1 MDIHP
6 AANAL
11 PNMQADEFESL
22 KADIKQHG
30 LKCPVEVLDG
40 QILDGRHRW
49 LACEE
54 LGIEC
59 LVVDADLNGQSP
71 PEYVWSLNGERRHI
85 TASQLAAVAVE
96 LLPELKREAKERQ
109 RVRKGNQAGATV
121 EKIPDLSA
129 GQSRDQAAAIV
140 GANPRY
146 VSDAE
151 TIKRESPE
159 VFNAIKSGELTV
171 PQAKEQVRPHVS
183 HNAGEHE
190 WYTPKEYI
198 EAARDVMGVIDLYP
212 ATSEEAQK
220 CVLAET
226 FYTKEDDGLTKPWR
240 GNVWLNP
247 PYSQPA
253 VASFVDKLLDS
264 VGTGDAPHAILL
276 VNNAT
281 DTRWGQDALSSARVA
296 CFPGRRIKFLDT
308 NGNPGAPLQGQMI
321 LYYGNDSEGFVSRF
335 SKFGT
340 CVEII

>member
-22 KADIKQHG
+22 KRDIEQYG

-59 LVVDADLNGQSP
+59 LIVDADLNGQSP
-71 PEYVWSLNGERRHI
+71 PEYVWSLNGERRHM
-85 TASQLAAVAVE
+85 TPSQRAAVAVE

-109 RVRKGNQAGATV
+109 KRKSVRAILPEQNKCR
-121 EKIPDLSA
+121 
-129 GQSRDQAAAIV
+129 SRDQAAAIV
-140 GANPRY
+140 GASPRY

-159 VFNAIKSGELTV
+159 VFNAIKSGELTIA
-171 PQAKEQVRPHVS
+171 QAKAEVRPHVS

-190 WYTPKEYI
+190 WYTPQQYI
-198 EAARDVMGVIDLYP
+198 DAAREVMGSIDLDP
-212 ATSEEAQK
+212 ATSEKAQESIQ
-220 CVLAET
+220 AGE
-226 FYTKEDDGLTKPWR
+226 FYTKEDDGLTKPWT
-240 GNVWLNP
+240 GNIWLNP

-253 VASFVDKLLDS
+253 VTDFVDKLVGS
-264 VGTGDAPHAILL
+264 VGTGNVPHAILL

-281 DTRWGQDALSSARVA
+281 DARWGQFALSSARVA
-296 CFPGRRIKFLDT
+296 CFPERRIKFLDP

-335 SKFGT
+335 SNFGI
-340 CVEII
+340 CVETIL